1 MKELPF
7 LAREVD
13 VVVGIL
19 TDGDKFLVE
28 RRGHNEILD
37 PDVVCLPGGHVD
49 KGESYEKA
57 LKREMFEE
65 LGITVKSMKF
75 IWKNFRIAS
84 NGERQHSYCFVIT
97 AYEGKPA
104 AKSAKEIFWTNNMGD
119 LSLEVDKQT
128 IRKLKEIH

>member
-1 MKELPF
+1 

-19 TDGDKFLVE
+19 TDRDKFLVE
-28 RRGHNEILD
+28 HRGHNETLD
-37 PDVVCLPGGHVD
+37 PDVVCLPGGHVN
-49 KGESYEKA
+49 KGESHEKA
-57 LKREMFEE
+57 LKREMLEE
-65 LGITVKSMKF
+65 LEITVKSMRF

-104 AKSAKEIFWTNNMGD
+104 AKSAKEIFWTNNIDD
-119 LSLEVDKQT
+119 LSLEIDKQT
-128 IRKLKEIH
+128 IKKLREIH

>member
-1 MKELPF
+1 V
-7 LAREVD
+7 AREVD

-28 RRGHNEILD
+28 RRGHNETLD
-37 PDVVCLPGGHVD
+37 PNIVCLPGGHVN
-49 KGESYEKA
+49 KGESNEKA

-65 LGITVKSMKF
+65 LGITVKSIRF

-84 NGERQHSYCFVIT
+84 NRERQHSYCFVIT

-104 AKSAKEIFWTNNMGD
+104 AKSAKEIFWTNNIDD
-119 LSLEVDKQT
+119 LSLEIDKQT
-128 IRKLKEIH
+128 IRKLREIH

>member
-1 MKELPF
+1 

-19 TDGDKFLVE
+19 TDRDKFLVE
-28 RRGHNEILD
+28 HRGHNETLD
-37 PDVVCLPGGHVD
+37 PDVVCLPGGHVN

-57 LKREMFEE
+57 LKREMLEE
-65 LGITVKSMKF
+65 LEITVKSMRF

-97 AYEGKPA
+97 AYKGKPA
-104 AKSAKEIFWTNNMGD
+104 AKSAKEIFWTNNIDD
-119 LSLEVDKQT
+119 LSLEIDKQT
-128 IRKLKEIH
+128 IRKLREIH